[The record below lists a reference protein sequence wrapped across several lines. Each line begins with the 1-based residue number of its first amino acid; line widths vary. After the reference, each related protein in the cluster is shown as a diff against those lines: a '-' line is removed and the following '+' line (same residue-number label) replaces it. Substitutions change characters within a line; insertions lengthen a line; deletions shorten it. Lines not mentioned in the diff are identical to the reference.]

1 MEDRLPVPS
10 PQLTEKEIAT
20 KKLLNRL
27 KVNPANYTNLQFTP
41 EEVTRITRYMS
52 GLSTGST
59 AAMPLLCTGSG
70 CPFAQSCV
78 FQQMGKAPIGQP
90 CIVEVQLL
98 QVWRESYILEYDI
111 DPDSMTE
118 LTFINELAEIE
129 LMLYRLNLNLAKVG
143 NAELVQEETV
153 AVDRE
158 GNVLTRR
165 TVSAFMEAK
174 EKLANRKAKIVKLMV
189 GDRQEKYKKDAAL
202 KVRNEADASLQGA
215 NLRRELQSL
224 IAAASEASARQLLA
238 ANQVETAQKTSSSP
252 SGPQEGKKDTSRTI
266 QAITPEDLISD
277 MLEGK
282 TSNSGD

>member
-1 MEDRLPVPS
+1 MGDNLPIPT

-20 KKLLNRL
+20 KKLIDRL
-27 KVNPANYTNLQFTP
+27 KINPANYSNLQFTP
-41 EEVTRITRYMS
+41 AEVGKITRYMS
-52 GLSTGST
+52 CLSTGST
-59 AAMPLLCTGSG
+59 AAMPLLCTGLG

-90 CIVEVQLL
+90 CITETQLL

-111 DPDSMTE
+111 DPESMTE

-129 LMLYRLNLNLAKVG
+129 LMLYRLNLNLSKAT

-174 EKLANRKAKIVKLMV
+174 EKLSNRKAKIVKLMV

-202 KVRNEADASLQGA
+202 KIRNEADASLQGA

-224 IAAASEASARQLLA
+224 IASAAEASARQLPPA
-238 ANQVETAQKTSSSP
+238 SSSSETAPNTGSSLS
-252 SGPQEGKKDTSRTI
+252 SGPQEGKKETSRNI
-266 QAITPEDLISD
+266 QAVTPEDLISALID
-277 MLEGK
+277 K
-282 TSNSGD
+282 K